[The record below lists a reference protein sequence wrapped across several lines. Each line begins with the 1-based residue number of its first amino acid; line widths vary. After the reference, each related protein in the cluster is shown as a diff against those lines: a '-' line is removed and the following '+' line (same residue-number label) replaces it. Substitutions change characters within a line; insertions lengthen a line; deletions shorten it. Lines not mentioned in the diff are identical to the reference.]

1 MIQIITV
8 ALFLASAAVQDRP
21 QIRITDL
28 EQRIAALINLQRQEN
43 GVNAL
48 ALDPGLSK
56 IARDHSQ
63 DMVNRGFFSHV
74 DPDGKAPRDRL
85 RLAGYTCSKM
95 SGENIYQNNLYSRVT
110 TRGNERTYDWNS
122 PEQIADSTVNGWMAS
137 SGHRQNILQKLYS
150 RTGLGAAIAPNGQVF
165 ITQVFCG

>member
-1 MIQIITV
+1 MLETIAAAI
-8 ALFLASAAVQDRP
+8 LFAAAVQSQP
-21 QIRITDL
+21 QIRLADL
-28 EQRIAALINLQRQEN
+28 EQRIATLVNIQRHQN
-43 GVNAL
+43 GVNPL

-56 IARDHSQ
+56 VARDHSQ
-63 DMVNRGFFSHV
+63 DMVNRGYFDHV

-85 RLAGYTCSKM
+85 HLAGYTCSKM

-110 TRGNERTYDWNS
+110 IRGNEKTYDWNS
-122 PEQIADSTVNGWMAS
+122 PEQIAQSTVSGWMAS
-137 SGHRQNILQKLYS
+137 SGHRQNILQNNYS